1 MMVKGFIFYRNGKIP
16 FVITDNRM
24 ELFSDDDIM
33 SEFTKEHNFKTDY
46 TLEGECF
53 GFTNQGQ
60 SALFFVEYS
69 LGYTCYLRCFIIKMI
84 GANEGYDSIG
94 FQSPF
99 LDDIFKYKYNYLD
112 LVREG
117 VNLAASSKII
127 YKIPFNLNSQQHEI
141 SYCIGHNNRLGLL
154 EDFDKKGELFV
165 SLQTSDIQELLSIS
179 VIISRLAVFMTS
191 NADVKMKRITLYNK
205 GLRRGWFF
213 CPSVSEDAIS
223 VYDFRFHNF
232 DVIRYI
238 PKILNNIA
246 YDAGN
251 KITKSVPLG
260 HIRKDDNLFSPQRFM
275 EQVMSFEYLFDKI
288 DHQKAQNS
296 SYYLKMELMCMFDKF
311 PQVLKEYSLSSDSA
325 SELIKETRRTIAHG
339 YAYYYDFKN
348 DRKIQRL
355 LFIMDDLIRRMSL
368 LWMGFT
374 EDEITDY
381 PII

>member
-1 MMVKGFIFYRNGKIP
+1 M
-16 FVITDNRM
+16 
-24 ELFSDDDIM
+24 
-33 SEFTKEHNFKTDY
+33 
-46 TLEGECF
+46 
-53 GFTNQGQ
+53 
-60 SALFFVEYS
+60 
-69 LGYTCYLRCFIIKMI
+69 
-84 GANEGYDSIG
+84 
-94 FQSPF
+94 
-99 LDDIFKYKYNYLD
+99 
-112 LVREG
+112 
-117 VNLAASSKII
+117 
-127 YKIPFNLNSQQHEI
+127 
-141 SYCIGHNNRLGLL
+141 
-154 EDFDKKGELFV
+154 
-165 SLQTSDIQELLSIS
+165 
-179 VIISRLAVFMTS
+179 
-191 NADVKMKRITLYNK
+191 
-205 GLRRGWFF
+205 
-213 CPSVSEDAIS
+213 
-223 VYDFRFHNF
+223 
-232 DVIRYI
+232 RYI

-260 HIRKDDNLFSPQRFM
+260 HIRKGDNLFSPQRFM